1 MGQKIQKRMSQPK
14 ACEIKWINF
23 MNFIGYFPFFVSD
36 LFFFL
41 VKLILVFDFVI
52 FFGLNI
58 FWKSLA
64 RCALFSTV
72 LFTALHLYGTYRK
85 DIVYGALV
93 CTPFWDLPTTKTW
106 FELISPLWANNLHT
120 FGVYAR
126 QKATE
131 KTLSNFSYFCNKSI
145 WKGKIILVVFLF

>member
-1 MGQKIQKRMSQPK
+1 
-14 ACEIKWINF
+14 
-23 MNFIGYFPFFVSD
+23 MNRFHEFYW
-36 LFFFL
+36 LFSIFRLRFNFFL

-85 DIVYGALV
+85 DIVYCALV

-106 FELISPLWANNLHT
+106 FELISPLWANTLHT
-120 FGVYAR
+120 FRVYAW
-126 QKATE
+126 QKAPE

-145 WKGKIILVVFLF
+145 WKGKIILVVFLFKKKKN